1 MSGSRWLREKFKG
14 KLFVCFT
21 PCLHVS
27 ELGNQSSQ
35 PKLTQRGVRVYVARR
50 VWRRSDNVRIMKKTF
65 KLNVEGK
72 HPDRVLEA
80 VKHEIRKYVKRQRR
94 VPLPEG
100 VDFWDFDCRFGAS
113 ETSATVVHFATITA
127 LIDAVA
133 RGGAEGEGVV
143 RGDSFYLELLAKNG
157 VRKVKDKSVE
167 IGDQGLTP
175 GASSSM
181 PLARE
186 AK

>member
-1 MSGSRWLREKFKG
+1 
-14 KLFVCFT
+14 
-21 PCLHVS
+21 
-27 ELGNQSSQ
+27 
-35 PKLTQRGVRVYVARR
+35 
-50 VWRRSDNVRIMKKTF
+50 MKKIF

-100 VDFWDFDCRFGAS
+100 VDFWDFDCRFGAT
-113 ETSATVVHFATITA
+113 EESATVVHFATITA

-133 RGGAEGEGVV
+133 KGEGDA

-157 VRKVKDKSVE
+157 VRRVKEVASDKDDE
-167 IGDQGLTP
+167 EDQGLTP
-175 GASSSM
+175 GDSSSI

-186 AK
+186 TK